1 MDRFLIYLLE
11 SSLILVGFYLLYHL
25 VLRPE
30 TFFSL
35 NRFYL
40 ITILLVSLIFP
51 LLSFDF
57 GTDELPAVK
66 APILEVSQARKA
78 YYDAFE
84 LWSFDHLSGNVV
96 SEVTSV
102 SIWSGINWWQ
112 LSQQVFV
119 VIYLIGVVVC
129 LSRTFWTFRWVFGLI
144 RQYPLQKM
152 DDLTL
157 VKVAYPIAPFSF
169 LKFVFVH
176 EVMIGSTEFDQ
187 ILAHERTHVHQRHSI
202 DLIIVQLLA
211 AFLWF
216 NPVIWQLIKSLKTT
230 HEYIADNKIMN
241 AGYSLVEYQSL
252 LLRQLISN
260 NSYGL
265 VHNFNLSFIKKRIT
279 MMKNQ
284 KSGWSGK
291 VKVAL
296 AIASTIVFSVLI
308 VQCNSTMDETS
319 IIENESSVASIEA
332 KGVNLPILPD
342 VPFYSYL
349 PSEDAVE
356 ITIVEDK
363 ITLDDEDVQ
372 VVDMALS
379 VAEKITEQ
387 GIIILSVDAQQ
398 PMKLVR
404 DVQTELRR
412 ANRRKVLYLGQ
423 TTTGKIM
430 ESAMLLPPLPGAPN
444 EHGVKLPEIDAAY
457 IAKHDLHILRVE
469 MGEDRGVTVQQEV
482 YDFVTSEV
490 AEERSNYVV
499 QAKFQDEDSYKS
511 YLQNLAYIQEG
522 FNQIYQERTQSMF
535 GKNFMDL
542 NKEVPEEKEQYN
554 AVRKGIPRA
563 ISISEK

>member
-1 MDRFLIYLLE
+1 M
-11 SSLILVGFYLLYHL
+11 ILVGFYLLYHL

-57 GTDELPAVK
+57 GTDELPVVK

-265 VHNFNLSFIKKRIT
+265 VHNFNLTFIKKRIT

-387 GIIILSVDAQQ
+387 GVIILSVDAQQ
-398 PMKLVR
+398 SMKLVR

>member
-57 GTDELPAVK
+57 GTDELPVVK

-187 ILAHERTHVHQRHSI
+187 ILVHERTHVHQRHSI

-296 AIASTIVFSVLI
+296 AIASTIAFSVLI

-319 IIENESSVASIEA
+319 IIENESPVASIEA
-332 KGVNLPILPD
+332 NGVNLPILPD

-372 VVDMALS
+372 VVDIALS

>member
-25 VLRPE
+25 VLRLE

-57 GTDELPAVK
+57 GTDELPVVK
-66 APILEVSQARKA
+66 APILEVSHARKA

-144 RQYPLQKM
+144 RQYPLQNM

-265 VHNFNLSFIKKRIT
+265 VHNFNLTFIKKRIT

-372 VVDMALS
+372 VVDIALS

-387 GIIILSVDAQQ
+387 GVIILSVDAQQ
-398 PMKLVR
+398 SMKLVR

>member
-57 GTDELPAVK
+57 GTDELPVVK

-265 VHNFNLSFIKKRIT
+265 VHNFNLTFIKKRIT

-387 GIIILSVDAQQ
+387 GVIILSVDAQQ
-398 PMKLVR
+398 SMKLVR